1 MKDNIKKQLET
12 IRRDAVNELDNFAL
26 LTRTVVDSDRYTQQD
41 CINSYI
47 INLYEMAHSSAMQA
61 ATSLHD
67 SITKADYSPNISA
80 FLSGCERI
88 IVALTNF
95 YFTVLPSHTQQIQGI
110 IENNAQVS
118 RDILTAFLS
127 VIQALQNQLKES

>member
-41 CINSYI
+41 YINSYI

-67 SITKADYSPNISA
+67 SITKADYSPNIST
-80 FLSGCERI
+80 FLSDCDRI
-88 IVALTNF
+88 IAALTNF

-127 VIQALQNQLKES
+127 VIQALQNQLK